1 MSHLLQ
7 RCVETSLVEITAATT
22 DPVTKEEAKNHLRI
36 GHAEDDADIVEMI
49 TSATKQAEMRT
60 ERQFIT
66 ATWELR
72 LDRFPSLIELRKNPV
87 ASVSSVKYVDING
100 TTQTVATT
108 VYDTDTDQEPGR
120 IFPSTGQN
128 WPVPKDQLQAVQVQ
142 FVAGYGAASSV
153 PAKVKRLIKLLVEQ
167 EYYNNWDKDLQRAI
181 DNMVSELRWTEPL

>member
-7 RCVETSLVEITAATT
+7 RFVNTSLVEITAATT
-22 DPVTKEEAKNHLRI
+22 DPVTREEAKNHLRI
-36 GHAEDDADIVEMI
+36 EHVEDDADIDEII

-87 ASVSSVKYVDING
+87 ASISSVKYVDING

-108 VYDTDTDQEPGR
+108 VYDTDTDQEPAR

-142 FVAGYGAASSV
+142 FVAGYGAASAV
-153 PAKVKRLIKLLVEQ
+153 PAKVKRLIKLLIEQ
-167 EYYNNWDKDLQRAI
+167 EYYGNWGKDIQRAI